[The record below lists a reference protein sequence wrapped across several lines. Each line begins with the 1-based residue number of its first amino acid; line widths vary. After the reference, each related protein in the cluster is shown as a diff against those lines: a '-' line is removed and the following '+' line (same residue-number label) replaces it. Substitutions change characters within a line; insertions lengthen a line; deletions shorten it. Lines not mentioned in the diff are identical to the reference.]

1 MTVEKRSNSTESNY
15 TTRDEGTE
23 QVSDVGKMQRQEI
36 TNTANKRQ
44 TKKSRLLANQ
54 DINRWYQ
61 NLKRRSKNTAEVRL
75 RRMGKFC
82 EDHDMSPM
90 QLIEIGLKDAKNIAD
105 LLQDQISL
113 MEEQNNSPQY
123 IKSTMTAVKSW
134 LSHFDITVKR
144 KLMIANAESTPT
156 LDQEKVPEKDELVD
170 LFMGA
175 SLRQGTIM
183 SFMAKSG
190 VRPQVIGNVDGTD
203 GLMLQDFPELALV
216 NGKWCFLE
224 KTPRFIVRKT
234 LSKARHEYFSYMT
247 KLEQQWFLAY
257 LNDRMLRGE
266 SLNPK
271 SPAVNPLTESP
282 YAQKQRE
289 GRFMMTPMV
298 ERDVRQAMRP
308 KYNWRPYVL
317 RSYFRTQLMICEIN
331 NLISHSQAEFHFGH
345 VGDMSA
351 RYSVGKGVLP
361 KQLLDTMKESFH
373 RCEEQLDIERE
384 VVIKEK
390 TSDEPTEMPESYSI
404 LYGDKIQKVQ
414 KMDKASELSQQT
426 KSSDTSRK
434 VGNS

>member
-1 MTVEKRSNSTESNY
+1 MTLDDEKRSNSTESNY
-15 TTRDEGTE
+15 TARDEGTE
-23 QVSDVGKMQRQEI
+23 EVPDDGKMQRQKLS
-36 TNTANKRQ
+36 NTANKQQ

-54 DINRWYQ
+54 DITRWYQ

-82 EDHDMSPM
+82 EDHDMTPM
-90 QLIEIGLKDAKNIAD
+90 QLIEIGLKDTKNIAD
-105 LLQDQISL
+105 LLQDHISL

-156 LDQEKVPEKDELVD
+156 LDQEKVPERLELVD

-203 GLMLQDFPELALV
+203 GLMLGDFPELALV
-216 NGKWCFLE
+216 NNKWCFLE
-224 KTPRFIVRKT
+224 KTPRFVVRKT

-271 SPAVNPLTESP
+271 SPAVHPLTESP

-289 GRFMMTPMV
+289 GRRKTMPT
-298 ERDVRQAMRP
+298 
-308 KYNWRPYVL
+308 
-317 RSYFRTQLMICEIN
+317 IC
-331 NLISHSQAEFHFGH
+331 
-345 VGDMSA
+345 
-351 RYSVGKGVLP
+351 
-361 KQLLDTMKESFH
+361 
-373 RCEEQLDIERE
+373 
-384 VVIKEK
+384 
-390 TSDEPTEMPESYSI
+390 
-404 LYGDKIQKVQ
+404 
-414 KMDKASELSQQT
+414 
-426 KSSDTSRK
+426 
-434 VGNS
+434 

>member
-1 MTVEKRSNSTESNY
+1 LTLDEKRSNSTESNY
-15 TTRDEGTE
+15 TARNEGAE
-23 QVSDVGKMQRQEI
+23 QAPDDGKMQRQELS
-36 TNTANKRQ
+36 NTANKRQ

-82 EDHDMSPM
+82 EEHNMTPM
-90 QLIEIGLKDAKNIAD
+90 ELVDIGLKDSKSIAD
-105 LLQDQISL
+105 LLQDHIAF

-123 IKSTMTAVKSW
+123 IKSTMTAVKSL
-134 LSHFDITVKR
+134 LSHFDISVKR

-156 LDQEKVPEKDELVD
+156 LDQEKVPERLELMD

-190 VRPQVIGNVDGTD
+190 VRPQVLGSVDGTD
-203 GLMLQDFPELALV
+203 GLTLGDFPELALV
-216 NGKWCFLE
+216 NGKWCFLDE
-224 KTPRFIVRKT
+224 TPRFIVRKT

-247 KLEQQWFLAY
+247 KLSQQWFLAY

-266 SLNPK
+266 SLNPQ
-271 SPAVNPLTESP
+271 SPAVNPMTDSP

-298 ERDVRQAMRP
+298 ERDVRLAMRP

-373 RCEEQLDIERE
+373 RCEAYLDIERE
-384 VVIKEK
+384 VVIKE
-390 TSDEPTEMPESYSI
+390 SDEPTEMPKSHSI
-404 LYGDKIQKVQ
+404 LYGDKIQEVQ
-414 KMDKASELSQQT
+414 KLDKLSELSQQT
-426 KSSDTSRK
+426 KSSDTLRK
-434 VGNS
+434 VGNL

>member
-1 MTVEKRSNSTESNY
+1 MEIIKRVNTTVCNH
-15 TTRDEGTE
+15 TTHNEGTE
-23 QVSDVGKMQRQEI
+23 QVSDVGKMQTQKI
-36 TNTANKRQ
+36 TNTANKQQ
-44 TKKSRLLANQ
+44 TKKSQLLKDQ
-54 DINRWYQ
+54 DVTRWYQ
-61 NLKRRSKNTAEVRL
+61 NLKRSSKNTAEVRL

-82 EDHDMSPM
+82 EDHYMTPM
-90 QLIEIGLKDAKNIAD
+90 QLIEIGLKDAKSIAD

-113 MEEQNNSPQY
+113 MEEQNKSPQY

-134 LSHFDITVKR
+134 LSHFDISIRR
-144 KLMIANAESTPT
+144 KLAIANAESTPT
-156 LDQEKVPEKDELVD
+156 LEHEKVPEKDELID

-190 VRPQVIGNVDGTD
+190 VRPQVLGNVDGTD
-203 GLMLQDFPELALV
+203 GLMLEDFPELAFV

-224 KTPRFIVRKT
+224 TTPRFIVRKT

-271 SPAVNPLTESP
+271 SPAIHPLTESP

-289 GRFMMTPMV
+289 GRFMMTAMI

-317 RSYFRTQLMICEIN
+317 RSYYRTQLMICEIN

-345 VGDMSA
+345 AGDMSA

-361 KQLLDTMKESFH
+361 KQLLDTMKESFQ
-373 RCEEQLDIERE
+373 RCEEHLDIER

-390 TSDEPTEMPESYSI
+390 ISDESADISKLYS
-404 LYGDKIQKVQ
+404 
-414 KMDKASELSQQT
+414 
-426 KSSDTSRK
+426 
-434 VGNS
+434 NSIWR

>member
-1 MTVEKRSNSTESNY
+1 MEIIKRVNTTVCNH
-15 TTRDEGTE
+15 TTHNEGTE
-23 QVSDVGKMQRQEI
+23 EVSDVGKMQRQEI

-82 EDHDMSPM
+82 EDHDMTPM
-90 QLIEIGLKDAKNIAD
+90 QLIEIGLKDAKSIAD

-113 MEEQNNSPQY
+113 MEEQNKSPQY

-134 LSHFDITVKR
+134 LSHFDILVRR

-156 LDQEKVPEKDELVD
+156 LEHEKVPEKDELID

-203 GLMLQDFPELALV
+203 GLMLEDFPELAFV

-234 LSKARHEYFSYMT
+234 LSKARHEYFGYMT

-271 SPAVNPLTESP
+271 SPAVHPLTESP

-289 GRFMMTPMV
+289 GRFMMTAMV

-351 RYSVGKGVLP
+351 RYSVGKGILP

-390 TSDEPTEMPESYSI
+390 MSDEPTDMSESYSI
-404 LYGDKIQKVQ
+404 LYGDKIRKVQ
-414 KMDKASELSQQT
+414 KMYKPS
-426 KSSDTSRK
+426 
-434 VGNS
+434 